1 MPSPFRQ
8 LRVSTEATHGYIQAS
23 TNEGVAG
30 GMSALEE
37 RPEDETGYGAA
48 VTGDTD
54 DAPEQDQPQTREP
67 ASDEEVEQD
76 NYANT
81 DDEAS

>member
-1 MPSPFRQ
+1 
-8 LRVSTEATHGYIQAS
+8 
-23 TNEGVAG
+23 
-30 GMSALEE
+30 MSAVDA

-48 VTGDTD
+48 VTDDTHE
-54 DAPEQDQPQTREP
+54 APDQDQPQTREP
-67 ASDEEVEQD
+67 ASDEEAEQD

>member
-1 MPSPFRQ
+1 
-8 LRVSTEATHGYIQAS
+8 
-23 TNEGVAG
+23 
-30 GMSALEE
+30 MSALEE

-48 VTGDTD
+48 VTGDH
-54 DAPEQDQPQTREP
+54 DAAGQDEPQTREP
-67 ASDEEVEQD
+67 ASDEEAEQD

>member
-1 MPSPFRQ
+1 M
-8 LRVSTEATHGYIQAS
+8 ST
-23 TNEGVAG
+23 
-30 GMSALEE
+30 LEE

-54 DAPEQDQPQTREP
+54 DAPEQDQQTREP
-67 ASDEEVEQD
+67 ASAEEAEQD

-81 DDEAS
+81 DDEAT

>member
-1 MPSPFRQ
+1 
-8 LRVSTEATHGYIQAS
+8 
-23 TNEGVAG
+23 
-30 GMSALEE
+30 MSAVEE

-48 VTGDTD
+48 VTGDAD

-67 ASDEEVEQD
+67 ASDEEAEQD

>member
-1 MPSPFRQ
+1 
-8 LRVSTEATHGYIQAS
+8 
-23 TNEGVAG
+23 
-30 GMSALEE
+30 MSALEE
-37 RPEDETGYGAA
+37 RPEDETGY

-54 DAPEQDQPQTREP
+54 DAPEQDRPQTREP

>member
-1 MPSPFRQ
+1 M
-8 LRVSTEATHGYIQAS
+8 ST
-23 TNEGVAG
+23 
-30 GMSALEE
+30 LEE
-37 RPEDETGYGAA
+37 RPEDEIGYGAA
-48 VTGDTD
+48 VTGDMD

-67 ASDEEVEQD
+67 ASDEEAEQD